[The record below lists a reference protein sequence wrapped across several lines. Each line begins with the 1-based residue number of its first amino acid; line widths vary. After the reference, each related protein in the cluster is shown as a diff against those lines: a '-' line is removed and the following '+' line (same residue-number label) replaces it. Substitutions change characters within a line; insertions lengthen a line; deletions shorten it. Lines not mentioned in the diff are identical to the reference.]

1 MQLSTIV
8 SSLAILAINLTPYI
22 ANTEAKYNAS
32 LTASIAPQIKSLVND
47 EINNKASKKLPV
59 IGVIKNRNLTGCGG
73 SFQFVQDY
81 NKKLNKFIFV
91 SLLDGN
97 TFMNFNGQDIK
108 LNLISTNKDKKGN
121 LRNEIYTA
129 NQIKIRVD
137 YSLIE
142 PPSEKTGYEASIYH
156 AKVTISVG
164 RNSKVLRL
172 KGYHGC

>member
-1 MQLSTIV
+1 
-8 SSLAILAINLTPYI
+8 
-22 ANTEAKYNAS
+22 
-32 LTASIAPQIKSLVND
+32 
-47 EINNKASKKLPV
+47 
-59 IGVIKNRNLTGCGG
+59 
-73 SFQFVQDY
+73 
-81 NKKLNKFIFV
+81 
-91 SLLDGN
+91 
-97 TFMNFNGQDIK
+97 MNFNGQDIK
-108 LNLISTNKDKKGN
+108 LNLISTNKDKKVN

-164 RNSKVLRL
+164 MNSKVLRL

>member
-8 SSLAILAINLTPYI
+8 SSLAILAINLTPSI
-22 ANTEAKYNAS
+22 ANTEARYNAS
-32 LTASIAPQIKSLVND
+32 LTENIESNIQSLVQE

-73 SFQFVQDY
+73 SFQFVQDF
-81 NKKLNKFIFV
+81 NKNLDKFIFV

-108 LNLISTNKDKKGN
+108 LNLIRANKDRKGN
-121 LRNEIYTA
+121 LRNEVYTV